1 MQALV
6 AASVAQTPDLYIRQR
21 LLYRCSKIS
30 LLCITWNLIVNIS
43 LLDCPVLVSTS
54 QPNHFAATTSL
65 PLILRL
71 RGTIVNN
78 HTMPVT
84 LGRNLH
90 FCFTKSKHPMPSQ
103 SSNIHENQEHHN
115 MPFFNS
121 LYEFTL
127 ECDIEEA
134 TIPDF
139 STVLASRRFFFSSPG
154 NSNSIIDSS
163 FMSSSIEST
172 SSLLQQAEVDSEFE
186 LISSTFKVL
195 TSKLILL
202 LKLSIRNYLC

>member
-1 MQALV
+1 
-6 AASVAQTPDLYIRQR
+6 
-21 LLYRCSKIS
+21 
-30 LLCITWNLIVNIS
+30 
-43 LLDCPVLVSTS
+43 
-54 QPNHFAATTSL
+54 
-65 PLILRL
+65 
-71 RGTIVNN
+71 
-78 HTMPVT
+78 MPVT
-84 LGRNLH
+84 LGKNLH
-90 FCFTKSKHPMPSQ
+90 FCFTKSKRPMPSQ

-186 LISSTFKVL
+186 LISSTFKAEHQGSDTL
-195 TSKLILL
+195 LDGCSAIPTLSKPIFGLQEIHA
-202 LKLSIRNYLC
+202 RNSGVM